1 MKKKEKI
8 MPLDTTHPR
17 LETWEAFF
25 ATLPYVHADQS
36 TGKRQFWS
44 RYDHALLDATAACET
59 GQHDGLERG
68 SAWAEQTIDA
78 LQNSEKRG
86 VLLRILRDMEF
97 ESAEAIGFINAL
109 EDSLARPSSPA
120 V

>member
-1 MKKKEKI
+1 
-8 MPLDTTHPR
+8 MPLDTSHPR

-25 ATLPYVHADQS
+25 ATLPYVRADQS

-44 RYDHALLDATAACET
+44 RHDHELLDATAACEK
-59 GQHDGLERG
+59 GEHEGLERG

-109 EDSLARPSSPA
+109 EDSLARS
-120 V
+120 